1 MYEICTGK
9 GYWVRVIRKGL
20 SVNFG
25 EINLIG
31 SPGNSLTFAAALLP
45 ELFLA
50 WAKRTVLSS
59 CGQKGGGSLERSS
72 VGVDLPRAGTATCIH
87 LGPEVHAW
95 WVLDLTDGRPFV

>member
-59 CGQKGGGSLERSS
+59 CGQKGGGVIGEELGR
-72 VGVDLPRAGTATCIH
+72 GGPAPCWHGH
-87 LGPEVHAW
+87 LHTPW
-95 WVLDLTDGRPFV
+95 P